1 MESQTVEYKQS
12 WKDDYLKW
20 VCGFANAQGG
30 TLYIGIDD
38 NGNVCDLKDAKKL
51 MKDIPN
57 KIVNYLGVVNDVDLL
72 NKDGKDYIRITV
84 IPSNTPITYHGKLYY
99 RSGSTLQELSGTA
112 AQNFLLRKMGTTWD
126 SQIVEH
132 SSLNDIDTT
141 AVEYFLRKGVDNG
154 RLTTEAKN
162 DSLQKILAN
171 LRLVDND
178 GRLTMAALMLFGKD
192 PQQFCLN
199 ARFKIGRFGRN
210 GGELFT
216 QDLIEGNLIQMAD
229 KVMSILSDKFLIRPI
244 HYEGLQRIEPLEIPE
259 LGLRELIYNAI
270 IHKSYDG
277 PDIQMKVFDDRITLW
292 NYGMLPDGITVTN
305 MFSEHSSMPRNR
317 LIANTFYL
325 AGFIE
330 AWGRGFE
337 TVAESFRKEE
347 LEVPTFKEEFG
358 GLTVTIK
365 REIFTEIQRGGRID
379 DKTGRIVKDDNSK
392 NVAQSEGKER
402 LLSLPSQSN
411 VTEGKENGSNNVV
424 SGVVSLSQV
433 HLTERQKRVCEI
445 IENNPFV
452 SSKQMSVVLSVDSRT
467 VQRDLATLQKNGV
480 LIREGNTSAGRWV
493 LTNRWKDIF
502 VKPK

>member
-1 MESQTVEYKQS
+1 MESQNVEYQLF

-20 VCGFANAQGG
+20 ICGFANAQGG
-30 TLYIGIDD
+30 TIYIGIDD
-38 NGNVCDLKDAKKL
+38 NGRVVGVDNAKKL
-51 MKDIPN
+51 MEDIPN
-57 KIVNYLGVVNDVDLL
+57 KIVNSLGLVNDVDLL
-72 NKDGKDYIRITV
+72 NEGGKDYIRVMVT
-84 IPSNTPITYHGKLYY
+84 PSNTPISYHGKLYY
-99 RSGSTLQELSGTA
+99 RSGSTLQELNGTA

-126 SQIVEH
+126 SQIVER

-141 AVEYFLRKGVDNG
+141 AIEYFLRKGVDNG
-154 RLTTEAKN
+154 RLTTETKT
-162 DSLQKILAN
+162 DSLQKILSN

-210 GGELFT
+210 GSELFT

-229 KVMSILSDKFLIRPI
+229 KILSILSDKYLIRPI

-337 TVAESFRKEE
+337 TVADSFRKEE

-365 REIFTEIQRGGRID
+365 REIFTEIQRGGRVD
-379 DKTGRIVKDDNSK
+379 DKTGRIVKNDISK
-392 NVAQSEGKER
+392 R
-402 LLSLPSQSN
+402 
-411 VTEGKENGSNNVV
+411 ENGCHNVV

-433 HLTERQKRVCEI
+433 HLTERQKRECEI
-445 IENNPFV
+445 IEDNPFV

-467 VQRDLATLQKNGV
+467 VQRDLATLQKIGV

-493 LTNRWKDIF
+493 LVNKWKDVF
-502 VKPK
+502 AKSK

>member
-1 MESQTVEYKQS
+1 M
-12 WKDDYLKW
+12 
-20 VCGFANAQGG
+20 
-30 TLYIGIDD
+30 
-38 NGNVCDLKDAKKL
+38 
-51 MKDIPN
+51 
-57 KIVNYLGVVNDVDLL
+57 
-72 NKDGKDYIRITV
+72 
-84 IPSNTPITYHGKLYY
+84 
-99 RSGSTLQELSGTA
+99 
-112 AQNFLLRKMGTTWD
+112 
-126 SQIVEH
+126 
-132 SSLNDIDTT
+132 
-141 AVEYFLRKGVDNG
+141 DNG

-162 DSLQKILAN
+162 DSLQKILSN

-210 GGELFT
+210 GSELFT

-229 KVMSILSDKFLIRPI
+229 KILSILSDKYLIRPI

-337 TVAESFRKEE
+337 TVADSFRKEE

-365 REIFTEIQRGGRID
+365 REIFTEIQRGGHVD
-379 DKTGRIVKDDNSK
+379 DKTGRIVKNDISK
-392 NVAQSEGKER
+392 R
-402 LLSLPSQSN
+402 
-411 VTEGKENGSNNVV
+411 ENGCHNVV

-433 HLTERQKRVCEI
+433 HLTERQKRECEI
-445 IENNPFV
+445 IEDNPFV

-467 VQRDLATLQKNGV
+467 VQRDLATLQIIGV

-493 LTNRWKDIF
+493 LVNKWKDVF
-502 VKPK
+502 AKSK

>member
-1 MESQTVEYKQS
+1 MESQNVEYKLF

-20 VCGFANAQGG
+20 ICGFANAQGG
-30 TLYIGIDD
+30 TIYIGIDD
-38 NGNVCDLKDAKKL
+38 NGRVVGVDNAKKL
-51 MKDIPN
+51 MEDIPN
-57 KIVNYLGVVNDVDLL
+57 KIVNSLGLVNDVDML
-72 NKDGKDYIRITV
+72 NKGGKDYIRVTV
-84 IPSNTPITYHGKLYY
+84 TPSNTPISYHGKLYY
-99 RSGSTLQELSGTA
+99 RSGSTLQELNGTA
-112 AQNFLLRKMGTTWD
+112 TQNFLLRKMGATWD
-126 SQIVEH
+126 SQIVER
-132 SSLNDIDTT
+132 SSLNDIETT
-141 AVEYFLRKGVDNG
+141 AIEYFLRKGVDNG
-154 RLTTEAKN
+154 RLTTETKT
-162 DSLQKILAN
+162 DSLQKILSN

-210 GGELFT
+210 GSELFT

-229 KVMSILSDKFLIRPI
+229 KILSILSDKYLIRPI

-277 PDIQMKVFDDRITLW
+277 PDIQMKVFDDHITLW

-337 TVAESFRKEE
+337 TVADSFRKEE

-365 REIFTEIQRGGRID
+365 REIFTEIQRGGRVD
-379 DKTGRIVKDDNSK
+379 DKTGRIVKNDISK
-392 NVAQSEGKER
+392 R
-402 LLSLPSQSN
+402 
-411 VTEGKENGSNNVV
+411 ENGCHNVV

-433 HLTERQKRVCEI
+433 HLTERQKRECEI
-445 IENNPFV
+445 IEDNPFV

-467 VQRDLATLQKNGV
+467 VQRDLATLQIIGV

-493 LTNRWKDIF
+493 LVNKWKDVF
-502 VKPK
+502 AKSK

>member
-1 MESQTVEYKQS
+1 MESQNVEYKLF

-20 VCGFANAQGG
+20 ICGFANAQGG
-30 TLYIGIDD
+30 TIYIGIDD
-38 NGNVCDLKDAKKL
+38 NGRVVGVDNAKKL
-51 MKDIPN
+51 MEDIPN
-57 KIVNYLGVVNDVDLL
+57 KIVNSLGLVNDVDLL
-72 NKDGKDYIRITV
+72 NEGGKDYIRVTV
-84 IPSNTPITYHGKLYY
+84 TPSNTPISYHGKLYY
-99 RSGSTLQELSGTA
+99 RSGSTLQELNGTA
-112 AQNFLLRKMGTTWD
+112 TQNFLLRKMGATWD
-126 SQIVEH
+126 SQIVER

-141 AVEYFLRKGVDNG
+141 AIEYFLRKGVNNG
-154 RLTTEAKN
+154 RLTTETKT
-162 DSLQKILAN
+162 DSLQKILSN

-210 GGELFT
+210 GSELFT

-229 KVMSILSDKFLIRPI
+229 KILSILSDKYLIRPI

-337 TVAESFRKEE
+337 TVADSFRKEE

-365 REIFTEIQRGGRID
+365 REIFTEIQRGGRVD
-379 DKTGRIVKDDNSK
+379 DKTGRIVKNDISK
-392 NVAQSEGKER
+392 R
-402 LLSLPSQSN
+402 
-411 VTEGKENGSNNVV
+411 ENGSHNVV

-433 HLTERQKRVCEI
+433 HLTERQKRECEI
-445 IENNPFV
+445 IEDNPFV

-467 VQRDLATLQKNGV
+467 VQRDLATLQKIGV

-493 LTNRWKDIF
+493 LVNKWKDVF
-502 VKPK
+502 AKSK

>member
-1 MESQTVEYKQS
+1 MESQNVEYKLF

-20 VCGFANAQGG
+20 ICGFANAQGG
-30 TLYIGIDD
+30 TIYIGIDD
-38 NGNVCDLKDAKKL
+38 NGRVVGVDNAKKL
-51 MKDIPN
+51 MEDIPN
-57 KIVNYLGVVNDVDLL
+57 KIVNSLGLVNDVDML
-72 NKDGKDYIRITV
+72 NKGGKDYIRVTV
-84 IPSNTPITYHGKLYY
+84 TPSNTPISYHGKLYY
-99 RSGSTLQELSGTA
+99 RSGSTLQELNGTA

-141 AVEYFLRKGVDNG
+141 AIDYFLRKGVDNG
-154 RLTTEAKN
+154 RLTTETKT
-162 DSLQKILAN
+162 DSLQKILSN

-210 GGELFT
+210 GSELFT

-229 KVMSILSDKFLIRPI
+229 KILSILSDKYLIRPI

-277 PDIQMKVFDDRITLW
+277 PDIQMKVFDDHITLW

-337 TVAESFRKEE
+337 TVADSFRKEE

-365 REIFTEIQRGGRID
+365 REIFTEIQRGGHVD
-379 DKTGRIVKDDNSK
+379 DKTGRIVKNDISK
-392 NVAQSEGKER
+392 R
-402 LLSLPSQSN
+402 
-411 VTEGKENGSNNVV
+411 ENGCHNVV

-433 HLTERQKRVCEI
+433 HLTERQKRECEI
-445 IENNPFV
+445 IEDNPFV

-467 VQRDLATLQKNGV
+467 VQRDLATLQKIGV

-493 LTNRWKDIF
+493 LVNKWKDVF
-502 VKPK
+502 AKSK